1 MSAVRV
7 VDEHLLAPVLVY
19 SGSGGVFENELVL
32 ATKDGLI
39 KTIEDGQL
47 SIAVDIDKITSQI
60 SKKYINEIVFN
71 EHVAATDADIGLHFS
86 LASIPTNPEE
96 VQLWLNGQLLTYGE
110 DYAVVDRLVTMMT
123 NPLVA
128 ADRLIASYSRP
139 ITMKQYAFGERLTL
153 EEMSAVLKNT
163 PTQSSDV
170 MVFLNGQLLIRGIL
184 PGDNDYIINGK
195 IIEFNLPVDATDVII
210 ATYSYN

>member
-1 MSAVRV
+1 MPAIRV
-7 VDEHLLAPVLVY
+7 IDEHLLSPVLVY

-47 SIAVDIDKITSQI
+47 SISVDIDRITSQI

-71 EHVAATDADIGLHFS
+71 EHVAATDSDVGLHFS
-86 LASIPTNPEE
+86 LASMPTRAEE

-110 DYAVVDRLVTMMT
+110 DYTVVNRLVTMMT

-128 ADRLIASYSRP
+128 EDRLIASYSRP

-153 EEMSAVLKNT
+153 DGTSVTLRNT

-184 PGDNDYIINGK
+184 PGDNDYIIADR
-195 IIEFNLPVDATDVII
+195 IIQFNLPVDETDII
-210 ATYSYN
+210 LATYSYN